1 MAQQQTLPLYK
12 QCLGA
17 FAQLIDLAENTDHE
31 DLAQHLSETKDPSTI
46 APSVR
51 EDYGRLRVWAENVGA
66 HRTGRVSL
74 DHRLR
79 EATRMKNMVLDLL
92 EDLRSALQEAVDIIS
107 GDVDSSSSE
116 AGSWPIGLSTSL
128 GEGDEE
134 GEEGRQGP
142 QAEVESTP
150 PDNISNPPL
159 EESLTDITH
168 IITCLYKFS
177 IATRNP
183 TPRDRLE
190 KCSSIDVSY
199 FETFDIQHA
208 AEKFPSLDTNHY
220 LIQRLG
226 NANTRRRQLLR
237 YHEQHH
243 EKIVGHGSPAPEADT
258 KERDQSDSASAI
270 YTIAQTQTDT
280 TVSTY
285 VPPPPVAAE
294 DSWTAASFDFSDTRS
309 EGEFSQTSYASSTGG
324 MGSLRVPDPPND
336 DAFDGMPFQCTY
348 CYTLTVH
355 DNRRTWVRHVF
366 RDLRPF
372 ICTFENCQRSE
383 YLFASR
389 HEWFEHERAVH
400 RREWFCTSCNQSMIS
415 KDEYQQHLQRQHGGQ
430 FTSAQ
435 LPLLVERGERPME
448 SDQSCPLCK
457 EMYAP
462 RRLQSHLG
470 QHMQQ
475 IALFV
480 LPGAAEDDEDDED
493 AKGAEKASGSQGA
506 SSSDSGKGDADA
518 DEASHGD
525 DGDQGDPSTDLPDP
539 EVVFDAKKSRE
550 LYDAAEK
557 GDENTVKRLLKDR
570 TVDVNIVG
578 GIGGKTPLI
587 IAAEKGHEGVVK
599 MLLSRKDLDYDKLNE
614 RRETALYVAARAN
627 HVRVLRMLLEKG
639 SNVNGISGSWT
650 ALSIAC
656 YCGCEDAVRILLE
669 REDIDVNMG
678 AGKTLTPISLAA
690 EKGYESIVRLL
701 LERKDVDRKDV
712 DVNSK
717 DNNGRTPLSQAK
729 LWGNLDV
736 IQLLKDHG
744 VIE

>member
-12 QCLGA
+12 RCLGA
-17 FAQLIDLAENTDHE
+17 FVRLIDLAENTDHE
-31 DLAQHLSETKDPSTI
+31 DVAQHLSATKDLSTI

-92 EDLRSALQEAVDIIS
+92 EDLQSALQ
-107 GDVDSSSSE
+107 DV
-116 AGSWPIGLSTSL
+116 GLSTSL
-128 GEGDEE
+128 GEGDGEGDEE
-134 GEEGRQGP
+134 QGP
-142 QAEVESTP
+142 QAEVELTP
-150 PDNISNPPL
+150 PENISNPPL

-199 FETFDIQHA
+199 FESFDIQHA

-226 NANTRRRQLLR
+226 KANTRRRQLLR

-243 EKIVGHGSPAPEADT
+243 EKIVGPGSPAPEVDT

-285 VPPPPVAAE
+285 VPPPVAE
-294 DSWTAASFDFSDTRS
+294 DSWPAVDVDFSDARS

-336 DAFDGMPFQCTY
+336 DASDGMPFQCTY

-355 DNRRTWVRHVF
+355 DNRRSWVRHVF

-400 RREWFCTSCNQSMIS
+400 RRE
-415 KDEYQQHLQRQHGGQ
+415 QHGNQ
-430 FTSAQ
+430 FTPAQ
-435 LPLLVERGERPME
+435 LPLLVERGERPIE
-448 SDQSCPLCK
+448 SDQPCPLCL
-457 EMYAP
+457 EAYPP

-480 LPGAAEDDEDDED
+480 LPGAAEDDEDDE
-493 AKGAEKASGSQGA
+493 
-506 SSSDSGKGDADA
+506 
-518 DEASHGD
+518 
-525 DGDQGDPSTDLPDP
+525 
-539 EVVFDAKKSRE
+539 
-550 LYDAAEK
+550 
-557 GDENTVKRLLKDR
+557 
-570 TVDVNIVG
+570 
-578 GIGGKTPLI
+578 
-587 IAAEKGHEGVVK
+587 
-599 MLLSRKDLDYDKLNE
+599 
-614 RRETALYVAARAN
+614 ETK
-627 HVRVLRMLLEKG
+627 E
-639 SNVNGISGSWT
+639 
-650 ALSIAC
+650 
-656 YCGCEDAVRILLE
+656 
-669 REDIDVNMG
+669 
-678 AGKTLTPISLAA
+678 
-690 EKGYESIVRLL
+690 
-701 LERKDVDRKDV
+701 
-712 DVNSK
+712 
-717 DNNGRTPLSQAK
+717 
-729 LWGNLDV
+729 
-736 IQLLKDHG
+736 
-744 VIE
+744 